1 MSEKRAY
8 VSEADYARRMKET
21 VLPYLNARRYD
32 GYFAGYDGNLLHY
45 VKYAAAAAT
54 AGRKRRKK
62 RRLFR
67 MGLRNRRKSGA
78 NLPII
83 FCKRV

>member
-45 VKYAAAAAT
+45 VKIRR
-54 AGRKRRKK
+54 GRRR
-62 RRLFR
+62 R
-67 MGLRNRRKSGA
+67 GGSGA
-78 NLPII
+78 KNGDY
-83 FCKRV
+83 FARVYGIGGKVARTCLLFSARGV